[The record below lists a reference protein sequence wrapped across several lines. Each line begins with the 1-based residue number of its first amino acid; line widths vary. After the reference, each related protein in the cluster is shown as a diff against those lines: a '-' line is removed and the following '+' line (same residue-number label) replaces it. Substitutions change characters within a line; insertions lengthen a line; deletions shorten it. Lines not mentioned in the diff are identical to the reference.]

1 MPFDKLYVKVKC
13 PTCNGTR
20 KFDASGYHSST
31 NPNKWKDCPYCDYNG
46 ARLIEAADTT
56 IIQHLQELP
65 KERRDSIIAALQKI
79 PQEK

>member
-20 KFDASGYHSST
+20 KFDASGYHEPN
-31 NPNKWKDCPYCDYNG
+31 NPTKWKDCPYCDHDG
-46 ARLIEAADTT
+46 GRIIEAADTT
-56 IIQHLQELP
+56 IIQHLLELP
-65 KERRDSIIAALQKI
+65 KERRDSIIAEIQKI